1 MRISNLDDNAIN
13 PITLNSQRYSSMTR
27 RMFTTFPNCIVIL
40 SHCTCRL
47 QKNGA
52 GDGNR
57 THVIGLGSRRSAIEL
72 HPRKMKNTR
81 RRYSALLVF
90 SILYRVLSLMSTQKT
105 EYHSPNTDE
114 MANPPFVASLAAG
127 WNNDLN
133 KPKHYRHL
141 SSLIAHEPDRSEG
154 SMSQ

>member
-13 PITLNSQRYSSMTR
+13 PITRNSQRYSRMTR
-27 RMFTTFPNCIVIL
+27 RMFASFPNCIVIL
-40 SHCTCRL
+40 SHCTCRS

-72 HPRKMKNTR
+72 HPRKMQNIR
-81 RRYSALLVF
+81 RRYSALFVPN
-90 SILYRVLSLMSTQKT
+90 ILYRVSSLMSTQKT

-114 MANPPFVASLAAG
+114 MVNPPFVASLAAG

-141 SSLIAHEPDRSEG
+141 SSLIAYEPDCSEG
-154 SMSQ
+154 IMPQ